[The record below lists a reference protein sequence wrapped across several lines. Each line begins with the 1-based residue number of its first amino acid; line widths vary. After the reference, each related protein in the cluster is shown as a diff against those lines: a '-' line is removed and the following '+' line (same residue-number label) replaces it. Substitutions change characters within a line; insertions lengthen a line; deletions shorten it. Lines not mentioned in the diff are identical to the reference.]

1 MSPRFARFKSTRSAP
16 RSSPEGQLVMRARWR
31 DLAELVRQSARTAAD
46 RPLDRLDEAHLANQ
60 LRRSATAE
68 LPVEGESGKR
78 VRAAFL
84 EAGQA
89 LLLAAGERRAIA
101 AEMAAACAVAV
112 LNLLDLETR
121 KAAAG
126 WQKQFSD

>member
-1 MSPRFARFKSTRSAP
+1 MTERRFKP
-16 RSSPEGQLVMRARWR
+16 RALAGLRPSNDGPMIMRARWR

-89 LLLAAGERRAIA
+89 LLLAAGDRRAIA
-101 AEMAAACAVAV
+101 AELAAAAAVAV
-112 LNLLDLETR
+112 LNLLDLEAR
-121 KAAAG
+121 RAAAG
-126 WQKQFSD
+126 WQKQFGD